1 MEFSQRTIISK
12 KKKFFYSALIL
23 ISTLCVFV
31 ISFALAGLLIRLMA
45 PSFNPELDSNSI
57 FFVMSISYV
66 FLTILLM
73 LIYLKRRKKVIP
85 YLYHETITGT
95 DFKNALL
102 FLLGGNAFIN
112 IFLGILSLMQKSSL
126 LKDVLENYQ
135 DLMNSIISDF
145 SLISFFIVVII
156 GPVIEEMLFRGIC
169 YRELKNI
176 VSVRTAIILSSALFG
191 LVHFNL
197 IQSSYAFILGA
208 FLAYIYEKT
217 RSFAVVVSMHMINNL
232 IGYISHFNMYVGGGV
247 FILSLISL
255 IFLKS
260 SYRFLSKKNITQS

>member
-1 MEFSQRTIISK
+1 MDLSQKTTLSK

-23 ISTLCVFV
+23 ISTLCIFV
-31 ISFALAGLLIRLMA
+31 ISFSFSGLIMRLTV
-45 PSFNPELDSNSI
+45 PSFNPEHDSNSV
-57 FFVMSISYV
+57 FFIMSIGYV
-66 FLTILLM
+66 FITIMLI

-85 YLYHETITGT
+85 YLYHDTITGT

-102 FLLGGNAFIN
+102 FLLGGNAFIH
-112 IFLGILSLMQKSSL
+112 IFLALLSLMQKIKL
-126 LKDVLENYQ
+126 LKDVLDNYQ
-135 DLMNSIISDF
+135 DLMDSIISDF

-156 GPVIEEMLFRGIC
+156 GPLIEEMLFRGFC

-217 RSFAVVVSMHMINNL
+217 RSFAVVVSMHIINNFM
-232 IGYISHFNMYVGGGV
+232 GYISNFNIYVGVGV

-255 IFLKS
+255 IFFKS
-260 SYRFLSKKNITQS
+260 SYRFLSKKNITQ